1 MEEHLAFD
9 SVRRAPSTMCTW
21 RACAYGLAGQTSPCV
36 LQYKGGLYLG
46 CTLLTS
52 QIGRYNPSY
61 NPLSLQPPLLQPLEG
76 CYNQLCC
83 NNLRYKGCKL
93 PVRWI
98 PQPPS
103 TLDEKHCCEAGTRG
117 REQRLC
123 VSRREG
129 GKESRARFG
138 WWRSGTSHK
147 YL

>member
-1 MEEHLAFD
+1 
-9 SVRRAPSTMCTW
+9 MCTW

-61 NPLSLQPPLLQPLEG
+61 NPLPLQPPLLQPLEG

-93 PVRWI
+93 PVREILTIQAARLLYAGEADTALSVSDRALRETPTSAGAWAAHA
-98 PQPPS
+98 
-103 TLDEKHCCEAGTRG
+103 LVLNARGEVDEAADA
-117 REQRLC
+117 Q
-123 VSRREG
+123 
-129 GKESRARFG
+129 
-138 WWRSGTSHK
+138 
-147 YL
+147 